1 MSKIKEK
8 ENNNQNNILSLYKIL
23 GIEKVSE
30 IFSYFDDVEEYLE
43 EKLKLITGLNVMYRY
58 SEENKLVNFKGNKN
72 QVGQI
77 VNVKIIKAKTYTLE
91 GEQVD

>member
-1 MSKIKEK
+1 MKELKQRFNKLTAVIAKNELEKYKTFEGKTVKVLVEGPSKKNIE
-8 ENNNQNNILSLYKIL
+8 ILSGYT
-23 GIEKVSE
+23 E
-30 IFSYFDDVEEYLE
+30 D
-43 EKLKLITGLNVMYRY
+43 M
-58 SEENKLVNFKGNKN
+58 KLVNFKGDIN

>member
-1 MSKIKEK
+1 MGLCGQTVVCLRFCLGIGIKKNPE
-8 ENNNQNNILSLYKIL
+8 ILSGYT
-23 GIEKVSE
+23 E
-30 IFSYFDDVEEYLE
+30 D
-43 EKLKLITGLNVMYRY
+43 M
-58 SEENKLVNFKGNKN
+58 KLVNFKGDIN